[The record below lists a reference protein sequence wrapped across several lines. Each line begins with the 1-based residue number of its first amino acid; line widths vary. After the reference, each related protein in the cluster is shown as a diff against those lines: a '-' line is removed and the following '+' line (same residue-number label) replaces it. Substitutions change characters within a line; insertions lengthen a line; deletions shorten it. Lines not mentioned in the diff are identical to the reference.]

1 MCYNPKQVYDKSSG
15 AWLTVS
21 CRKCTECMQ
30 VRANEWALRGHFELQ
45 DHEQNCFLTL
55 TYENNPVRLHKE
67 HMQKFI
73 KRLRKKIEPIKI
85 RYFSC
90 GEYGDRGLRP
100 HYHIIIFGYDF
111 ADKQYVRKSASDI
124 PIYESKELNELWPH
138 GMAITQEANVNTIRY
153 SAKYSTKLKENLP
166 NHLKKYPEFNTMSN
180 DLGIKQAL
188 KKMDTYMMTDEIYI
202 DGFSYKIPDI
212 LLRKYAKD
220 ILQYD
225 DENAKL
231 FTKAYKNNREQKRTV
246 IEELKTRERLAQ
258 KKILHSQLRQL

>member
-55 TYENNPVRLHKE
+55 TYENNPIRLHKE

-73 KRLRKKIEPIKI
+73 KRLRKLIYPVQIK
-85 RYFSC
+85 YFSC
-90 GEYGDRGLRP
+90 GEYGDKYWRP

-111 ADKQYVRKSASDI
+111 ADKIFVRMSKSDK
-124 PIYESKELNELWPH
+124 PIYDSVTANKLWPE
-138 GMAITQEANVNTIRY
+138 GIITLQDANVTTIAY
-153 SAKYSTKLKENLP
+153 SALYSSHLKQNLP
-166 NHLKKYPEFNTMSN
+166 SHLKKYPEFNTMSN

-188 KKMDTYMMTDEIYI
+188 KKIETYMITDEIFI

-212 LLRKYAKD
+212 LLKKYAKD

-225 DENAKL
+225 DDNVKL
-231 FTKAYKNNREQKRTV
+231 YIKAYKNNREQKKTV